1 MVFLRET
8 VWSPSRP
15 RVSPSSSR
23 KISHD
28 KVKQEL
34 ADDVVAGAA
43 ATADTGSPSRNV
55 PKTGRAATVLGKR
68 KVDQQPAESLLHR
81 LAGPSTGKAGLKRE

>member
-23 KISHD
+23 KISND

-34 ADDVVAGAA
+34 ADDVDVDGDAMV
-43 ATADTGSPSRNV
+43 DTGSPSRYA
-55 PKTGRAATVLGKR
+55 PKPGRAATVLGKR
-68 KVDQQPAESLLHR
+68 KANQQPAESLLHR